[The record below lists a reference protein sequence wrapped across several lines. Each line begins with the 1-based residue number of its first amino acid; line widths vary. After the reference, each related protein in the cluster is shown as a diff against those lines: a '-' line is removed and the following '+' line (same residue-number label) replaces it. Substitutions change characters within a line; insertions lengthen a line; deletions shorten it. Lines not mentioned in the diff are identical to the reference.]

1 MGVYLLLGD
10 DEERKRRG
18 VERLRR
24 GRDAVVLDA
33 GASSPEEAVSAC
45 NSYPLFGEGSF
56 VVVRGVDAWNAAQKD
71 VITRYLED
79 PAGEADL
86 VLLARKLGARERL
99 RAAVE
104 KVGEVHEF
112 EQPTGRALARWAA
125 RRAKELGAEL
135 PEDVAAELARR
146 CSEDKLRMIPELEKL
161 ALYREGGRIGRE
173 DLDALCPPDVQS
185 NIFAFVDA
193 LAEGRRRRALEALAR
208 LFATGEPPLRV
219 VYMMRRQFRL
229 VGRALALVGEG
240 AAPRELAGQLGVP
253 PFVARKLAEQA
264 RNLDPAG
271 VERALSVLLALE
283 GGLKGRSD
291 LEARLQVE
299 LATIELC
306 RERAS

>member
-1 MGVYLLLGD
+1 MLGD

-18 VERLRR
+18 IERLRK
-24 GRDAVVLDA
+24 GRDAVIFEAD
-33 GASSPEEAVSAC
+33 SRSPEEVVSAC
-45 NSYPLFGEGSF
+45 NSAPLFGEGSL
-56 VVVRGVDAWNAAQKD
+56 VVVRGIDAWNARQKEL
-71 VITRYLED
+71 ITRYLEN
-79 PAGEADL
+79 PAQGTDL
-86 VLLARKLGARERL
+86 VLIGEKLGARERL

-104 KVGEVHEF
+104 RAGEVHELK
-112 EQPTGRALARWAA
+112 QPTGRALARWAA
-125 RRAKELGAEL
+125 RRAKELGTEL

-146 CSEDKLRMIPELEKL
+146 CSEDKLRVISEIEKL
-161 ALYREGGRIGRE
+161 SLYREGERISRE

-193 LAEGRRRRALEALAR
+193 LAEGRRRPALEALAR

-229 VGRALALVGEG
+229 VGRALDLVQEG

-264 RNLDPAG
+264 RNLNPADI
-271 VERALSVLLALE
+271 ERALSVLLALE
-283 GGLKGRSD
+283 SGLKGRSD